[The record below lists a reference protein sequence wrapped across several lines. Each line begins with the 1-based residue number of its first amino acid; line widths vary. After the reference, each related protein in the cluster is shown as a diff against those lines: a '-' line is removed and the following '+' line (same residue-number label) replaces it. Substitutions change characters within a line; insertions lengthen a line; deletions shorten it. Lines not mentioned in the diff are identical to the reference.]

1 MTHTF
6 KNLSPWSSLFLILLG
21 DVGLK
26 PDHVSRSLTGCILSI
41 TSFINKSAS
50 FLEFADLI
58 AITEAWLND
67 TEHGKT
73 LCTKKELESLLHYL
87 IYISKSS
94 RHHIFPQNGLM

>member
-1 MTHTF
+1 M
-6 KNLSPWSSLFLILLG
+6 
-21 DVGLK
+21 
-26 PDHVSRSLTGCILSI
+26 PDHVSRSLTGCLLSI
-41 TSFINKSAS
+41 RSFINKSAS
-50 FLEFADLI
+50 FLEFVKENNADLI

-67 TEHGKT
+67 TEHDKT